1 MESESAQIAARLKD
15 LEFTQDFTPEQLD
28 RLAELAT
35 PVRWRANEVIFGA
48 GEVGFAL
55 YLVEEGRVA
64 IDLDFPN
71 RWPKTILT
79 VGRGEVFGW
88 SSVFDLRPKT
98 AMTHT
103 LTPTK
108 ALALDAGKLRAL
120 CDADPRLGY
129 ALTRRLLQA
138 VSERLKAT
146 RNQLYDLLS
155 QSGDT
160 EAPHPEGTD

>member
-1 MESESAQIAARLKD
+1 MESAPIATRLKD
-15 LEFTQDFTPEQLD
+15 LAFTQDFTPEELD
-28 RLAELAT
+28 RLAELTT
-35 PVRWRANEVIFGA
+35 PVHWRANEVIFRA

-64 IDLDFPN
+64 IDLDIPG

-79 VGRGEVFGW
+79 VGKGEIFGW

-108 ALALDAGKLRAL
+108 ALAMDAGKLRAL

-129 ALTRRLLQA
+129 TLTRRLLQA
-138 VSERLKAT
+138 VSDRLKAT
-146 RNQLYDLLS
+146 RNQLFDLLS
-155 QSGDT
+155 QSRDA
-160 EAPHPEGTD
+160 EAPHYEGTD